1 MGHIQGSVVTIFSV
15 NEDGSQIL
23 MYNDPD
29 DKNIYLYDIEND
41 TLEKA
46 NNKDFTN
53 KYKGMKFFDDDHLE
67 NYEDMVTASNYAYI
81 DKSNIC
87 YLIEPKEYGA
97 KREISHL
104 QILILN
110 KDTNKEERYTIL
122 SNLQFG
128 KSVQSGA

>member
-1 MGHIQGSVVTIFSV
+1 
-15 NEDGSQIL
+15 
-23 MYNDPD
+23 
-29 DKNIYLYDIEND
+29 
-41 TLEKA
+41 
-46 NNKDFTN
+46 
-53 KYKGMKFFDDDHLE
+53 MKFFDDDHLE

-110 KDTNKEERYTIL
+110 KDTNKEERYTI
-122 SNLQFG
+122 F
-128 KSVQSGA
+128 K